1 MIRELITK
9 VSPRL
14 TTYFIILIIFFSMSI
29 SADDYDHDKAR
40 KLVQSGDILPLE
52 TILENLKK
60 RSSGHI
66 LEVEMERKKGRFIY
80 EIELVDDQGVVKEF
94 VFDASNGKLLKEKV
108 ED

>member
-1 MIRELITK
+1 
-9 VSPRL
+9 
-14 TTYFIILIIFFSMSI
+14 MSI

-52 TILENLKK
+52 TILDNLKK

-66 LEVEMERKKGRFIY
+66 LEVEMELKKGKFIY
-80 EIELVDDQGVVKEF
+80 EIELVNDQGVVKEF
-94 VFDASNGKLLKEKV
+94 VFDASDGKLLKEKV